1 MVDHTSEE
9 LIYNIEADHKELQFM
24 HKVFA
29 EILGGIIEQ
38 AQEVY
43 VRDEIAKGLS
53 EVATPGWYYFDRYND
68 REGDRAELDQLCDAP
83 SDDTAIIEPVHDEP
97 DETHSYQVAFDAGYD
112 KGLEDA
118 AMLLKKAATDI
129 ELNRGENT
137 CR

>member
-9 LIYNIEADHKELQFM
+9 LIYNIQADHEELKFM

-68 REGDRAELDQLCDAP
+68 REGDRAELDQWCDAP
-83 SDDTAIIEPVHDEP
+83 FDDAAIIEPVHDEP
-97 DETHSYQVAFDAGYD
+97 DEAVYTPDETHIYDEAYQAGYD
-112 KGLEDA
+112 AGWEDGR
-118 AMLLKKAATDI
+118 DYD
-129 ELNRGENT
+129 GGGF
-137 CR
+137 